1 MAPEIQIES
10 QLLESAGIEDSKKID
25 IWASLKTT
33 FLVMNRDQLYPYE
46 HDVKEIQK
54 QKSSNAFFPSA
65 EHQLK
70 NLTTAKKYHLFRPGM
85 KKNAHYIIRFYIIF
99 SKIA

>member
-1 MAPEIQIES
+1 MAHEIQIES
-10 QLLESAGIEDSKKID
+10 QILESAGIEDSRKID
-25 IWASLKTT
+25 IWALLMTT

-70 NLTTAKKYHLFRPGM
+70 NLTTAKKIPSFSSRYEKERALHYQVL
-85 KKNAHYIIRFYIIF
+85 HYIF
-99 SKIA
+99 

>member
-70 NLTTAKKYHLFRPGM
+70 NLTTAKKIPSFSSRYEKERALHYQVL
-85 KKNAHYIIRFYIIF
+85 HYIF
-99 SKIA
+99 